1 MADENE
7 NRKTYIIGAFD
18 LPTAEKYVR
27 FLNKHTNFGGHTG
40 LPKEMRNK
48 NPNHSLDFSLGI
60 YQTVDVYA
68 IPPNKCFIGDVV
80 NFYKDNT
87 MNPEGITYV
96 YPCENTDAPMGYMIS
111 NTSADVVGICLVH
124 GVIEVP
130 LVYPKNSSYSNVVK
144 KDYVQYDIERGAFD
158 FADSGYPV
166 FNVYQDVDGDWIA
179 IILFGN
185 TSADWQYDGP
195 FATTIAGVTG
205 STMYV
210 NIAEGDVVDDNSRY
224 TCDAV
229 VYGDEDLTDDI
240 CLNTGETLWL
250 GVWQDVITGSTYSY
264 IVSSSRYLVDV
275 DGHTVYHRIAENDN
289 GKLRQLQY
297 GDIIDYNE
305 DLPYKGPFDVELL
318 STIPIYEQGHV
329 EGMTGQYSIRDT
341 SRAHLDSVLL
351 AGYVII
357 ENQQIPISGS
367 VLENFTCEHDTVADL
382 CLYKDRSDGF
392 YKLKV
397 VGRTNDN
404 AGWASLSGTF
414 YTRIAT
420 FTVGGGFIQL
430 QYGDIVQPQFVSGS
444 TVSGDS
450 QDLYSA
456 TKAITGTTVYSPAI
470 CITDSNDYVNIVGGT
485 NTYVTRGIYGEIIVG
500 STYSYNPTYQDLTSS
515 VTGGTASVGI
525 TGSNS
530 KVNFEGMGNNY
541 ITKIRSNATIE
552 ERQSWGTHYNSETG
566 EYELK
571 DAGWR
576 GIIPLKIFDNFSYDS
591 GIMTEVSMLSEVD
604 GLTVSYPLIVPD
616 TTDEELS
623 IIADV
628 SLGKISTSDIPKYLI
643 DKALYFALDR
653 ISNDKSPYYNSTL
666 EDPDDEALRNIPNAD
681 NIIVYGV
688 VPALS
693 LYVSGNT
700 SATLGIY
707 GTTNTVTFF
716 AGENT
721 TITGGTD
728 GEIIINSVGGGGG
741 GGSINNEY
749 VLLTGATVHDL
760 IAGNRYIVLC
770 PRVFVGGVLRN
781 QYNSETTIRNAL
793 INSGHTNVPSTGYS
807 DDKGNMMLVLPENLT
822 NQTSVEVK
830 VNTKG
835 CSVLVVTADSKK
847 IILAD
852 SDGEQGVNAGVY
864 TTEIRPTDTN
874 EHWLFVYTNGVSWPS
889 SYYDEI
895 HGSIIQQA
903 ISEDGGCWILI
914 PM

>member
-1 MADENE
+1 
-7 NRKTYIIGAFD
+7 
-18 LPTAEKYVR
+18 
-27 FLNKHTNFGGHTG
+27 
-40 LPKEMRNK
+40 
-48 NPNHSLDFSLGI
+48 
-60 YQTVDVYA
+60 
-68 IPPNKCFIGDVV
+68 
-80 NFYKDNT
+80 
-87 MNPEGITYV
+87 
-96 YPCENTDAPMGYMIS
+96 MGYMIS
-111 NTSADVVGICLVH
+111 DAAPDELGVCLVH

-130 LVYPKNSSYSNVVK
+130 LYYFSGSVEEKT
-144 KDYVQYDIERGAFD
+144 DYVEYDLENACFK
-158 FADSGYPV
+158 FANTGYPV

-179 IILFGN
+179 IILFGD
-185 TSADWQYDGP
+185 TSSDYEYDGP

-210 NIAEGDVVDDNSRY
+210 NVAEGDIVDDDSRY

-229 VYGDEDLTDDI
+229 VYGDDDLTDDI

-250 GVWQDVITGSTYSY
+250 GVYDDDIVGSTYSY
-264 IVSSSRYLVDV
+264 LVSDSDLVDV
-275 DGHTVYHRIAENDN
+275 VGSTIYYRIAENDN

-297 GDIIDYNE
+297 GDAFVYRKEKYI
-305 DLPYKGPFDVELL
+305 GPFDVVSLVLNGIYDEQDGHIVGMYG
-318 STIPIYEQGHV
+318 TITVLDTSNLWAMEHEWAGSVIIDQNVFMV
-329 EGMTGQYSIRDT
+329 EGGDIDFRCENDT
-341 SRAHLDSVLL
+341 LAHL
-351 AGYVII
+351 Y
-357 ENQQIPISGS
+357 
-367 VLENFTCEHDTVADL
+367 
-382 CLYKDRSDGF
+382 LYKDPNSID

-397 VGRTNDN
+397 VGDTDD
-404 AGWASLSGTF
+404 AGYTSLAGTF
-414 YTRIAT
+414 YSRICD
-420 FTVGGGFIQL
+420 FENDGTVIRI
-430 QYGDIVQPQFVSGS
+430 QYGNVVQPQYVSGS
-444 TVSGDS
+444 TSSSGVI

-456 TKAITGTTVYSPAI
+456 TKAIAGNTGSSPAI

-485 NTYVTRGIYGEIIVG
+485 NTYVTRGIHGEIIVG

-515 VTGGTASVGI
+515 VTGGAASVGI

-576 GIIPLKIFDNFSYDS
+576 GIIPLKIFDNLSYDF

-604 GLTVSYPLIVPD
+604 GSTVSYPLIVPD

-628 SLGKISTSDIPKYLI
+628 ALGKTATSDIPKYLI
-643 DKALYFALDR
+643 DKALDFALDR

-666 EDPDDEALRNIPNAD
+666 EDPDDEALRNIPNAN

-688 VPALS
+688 VPVLS
-693 LYVSGNT
+693 SYVSGNT

-707 GTTNTVTFF
+707 GTTNTVTLF

-728 GEIIINSVGGGGG
+728 GEIIINSVGGGTSGGG

-749 VLLTGATVHDL
+749 VLLTGATVHGLDT
-760 IAGNRYIVLC
+760 GKRYIVIC
-770 PRVFVGGVLRN
+770 PRVFSGGNVVN
-781 QYNSETTIRNAL
+781 QYNDSSTIRTAL
-793 INSGHTNVPSTGYS
+793 SAFVGHSVPSTGYS
-807 DDKGNMMLVLPENLT
+807 DDEGNMMLVLPENLT
-822 NQTSVEVK
+822 NQTTVEVK

-835 CSVLVVTADSKK
+835 CSVLVVTADGKP
-847 IILAD
+847 IIIANT
-852 SDGEQGVNAGVY
+852 DGAQGVNAGVY

-874 EHWLFVYTNGVSWPS
+874 DHWLFVYTNGVSWPS
-889 SYYDEI
+889 SYEDEI
-895 HGSIIQQA
+895 NGSVIQQA
-903 ISEDGGCWILI
+903 ISNDGGCWILI